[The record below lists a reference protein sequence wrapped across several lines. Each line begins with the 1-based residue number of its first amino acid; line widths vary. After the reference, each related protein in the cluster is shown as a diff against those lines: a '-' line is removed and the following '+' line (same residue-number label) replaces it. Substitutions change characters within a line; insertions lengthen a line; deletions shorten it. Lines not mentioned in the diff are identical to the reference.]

1 MREARLYDR
10 SVIANAGLHVRRDAI
25 VACLTRL
32 VGLRIGRA
40 PQAGT
45 ANQKEALR
53 EQRDVWG
60 GFRFGVKR
68 MRGLALCCAVALG
81 LMLLALSRGAAADDT
96 PAERLPVPKSAA
108 QTPIANSIRA
118 QYREDYASRDA
129 AVQLALAQKFQ
140 GQVAELGADPTRQYV
155 LLREARELAT
165 NAGNFDAAFSIID
178 GTARL
183 FTVDADELKVT
194 ALSNAMDRSLI
205 SKPQLLENYLK
216 AGDAALDRG
225 NVQLAYQATVLSR
238 EITRAA
244 HDPALTQQARAFE
257 MRVHDARRTYEAVL
271 AAAKKLNA
279 NPDDAQSALLVGR
292 YFCFMQ
298 QRWDD
303 GLVLLARGSDAH
315 LKELAQKDL
324 DGPPSP
330 EAMADLADAYWDLPD
345 TKQTPQRASRER
357 AVHWYEHALPS
368 LTGER
373 KTRAQER
380 IANH

>member
-1 MREARLYDR
+1 MREAQASDR
-10 SVIANAGLHVRRDAI
+10 SRWFESGGAAI
-25 VACLTRL
+25 RADLTRL
-32 VGLRIGRA
+32 VGLRIDHA
-40 PQAGT
+40 PQAAA
-45 ANQKEALR
+45 ANQKDVGR
-53 EQRDVWG
+53 EQQEVWASV
-60 GFRFGVKR
+60 RFGVR
-68 MRGLALCCAVALG
+68 WVRGLAWLC
-81 LMLLALSRGAAADDT
+81 AAAIGLTLLVAPRVAAAEDA

-118 QYREDYASRDA
+118 QYRQDYSSRDA
-129 AVQLALAQKFQ
+129 AVHLALAQKFQ
-140 GQVAELGADPTRQYV
+140 GQVAELGSDPNRQYV

-178 GTARL
+178 DTARL
-183 FTVDADELKVT
+183 FTVDADELKVSV
-194 ALSNAMDRSLI
+194 LSNAMDRSLI
-205 SKPQLLENYLK
+205 SKPELLENYLK

-244 HDPALTQQARAFE
+244 RDPALTQRARAFE
-257 MRVHDARRTYEAVL
+257 MRVHEARRTYEAVL
-271 AAAKKLNA
+271 AAARKLNA

-298 QRWDD
+298 RHWEE
-303 GLVLLARGSDAH
+303 GLPLLARGSDAR

-345 TKQTPQRASRER
+345 SKQTPQRASRER
-357 AVHWYEHALPS
+357 AVHWYQQALPH
-368 LTGER
+368 LKDPRNAT
-373 KTRAQER
+373 AQQR
-380 IANH
+380 IDAH